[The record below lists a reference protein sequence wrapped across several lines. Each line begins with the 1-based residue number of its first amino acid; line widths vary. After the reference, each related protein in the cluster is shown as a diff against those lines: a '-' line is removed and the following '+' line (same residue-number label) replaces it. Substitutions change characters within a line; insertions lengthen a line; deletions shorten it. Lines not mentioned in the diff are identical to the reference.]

1 MRVSYE
7 LVVIG
12 TSWGGLSALREL
24 VGGLPRN
31 LELPLV
37 VVPHRHRQS
46 EDLMT
51 SLLQDW
57 TSLHVREIEDKAAI
71 ARGTIHIAPADY
83 HVLVE
88 DGHFALSTDAP
99 VNYSRPSI
107 DVTFASVADVFG
119 DRSVGVILTGANADG
134 AQGLKRIADRGGLA
148 LVQLPATAESP
159 LMPDAALRSV
169 PEARVL
175 TLAEIAATLGSL
187 PAGNAT

>member
-1 MRVSYE
+1 
-7 LVVIG
+7 
-12 TSWGGLSALREL
+12 LSALREL

>member
-1 MRVSYE
+1 MSYE
-7 LVVIG
+7 LAVIG

-24 VGGLPRN
+24 ARGLPRN

-51 SLLQDW
+51 RLLQDW
-57 TSLHVREIEDKAAI
+57 TPLHVREIEDKSPITPGA
-71 ARGTIHIAPADY
+71 IHIAPADY
-83 HVLVE
+83 HVLVD
-88 DGHFALSTDAP
+88 DGNFALSMDAP

-107 DVTFASVADVFG
+107 DVTFASVADAFG
-119 DRSVGVILTGANADG
+119 DRAVGVILTGANADG
-134 AQGLKRIADRGGLA
+134 ARGLKRIADRGGLA

-159 LMPDAALRSV
+159 LMPNAALRSV

-187 PAGNAT
+187 PAGSKT